1 MDAIGLILSAAINN
15 ANSNIEIWPSILPGG
30 IITYDG
36 SEGEAYSKYNNYIQ
50 LDVPSNAKVIGY
62 IQRNVVSSNV
72 SYFDTLQANAVSDG
86 STNSYTSIL
95 LLRSTAEIT
104 KYQAYYS
111 DAPAG
116 GGVTNKYYWY
126 GWRWKND
133 NNVLSVRHE
142 AYRYGYNGQGTTFTI
157 VESPILFIL
166 FY

>member
-30 IITYDG
+30 TITYD
-36 SEGEAYSKYNNYIQ
+36 SSDTVYSKYDNYVQ
-50 LDVPSNAKVIGY
+50 LDVPSNAKIIGY
-62 IQRNVVSSNV
+62 IQRDFTSSNIT
-72 SYFDTLQANAVSDG
+72 SFDILRANALSGG
-86 STNSYTSIL
+86 STSSYTSIY
-95 LLRSTAEIT
+95 LLRPTVEIT
-104 KYQAYYS
+104 RYQSYYS

-126 GWRWKND
+126 GWRFKND

-142 AYRYGYNGQGTTFTI
+142 SYRYGFNGQGVTFNIT
-157 VESPILFIL
+157 ESPIIFIL

>member
-30 IITYDG
+30 TITYD
-36 SEGEAYSKYNNYIQ
+36 SSDDVYSKYDNYVQ
-50 LDVPSNAKVIGY
+50 LDVPSNAKIIGY
-62 IQRNVVSSNV
+62 IQRNIMSSNIV
-72 SYFDTLQANAVSDG
+72 YFDTLRANAVSDG
-86 STNSYTSIL
+86 STSSYTSIFL
-95 LLRSTAEIT
+95 LLPTVEIT
-104 KYQAYYS
+104 KYQMYYS

-142 AYRYGYNGQGTTFTI
+142 SYRYGYNGQGVTFNIT
-157 VESPILFIL
+157 ESPIIFIL